1 MMSSMRT
8 TVTLDPETAALVRR
22 AMAERNASFKQI
34 VNEAIVRGLTAERTP
49 FQFRTKTHSMGR
61 ALVDLDKANQV
72 AAALEDEEFVRKA
85 ALGR

>member
-1 MMSSMRT
+1 MRT

-22 AMAERNASFKQI
+22 AMAERKASFKQI
-34 VNEAIVRGLTAERTP
+34 VNEAIVRGLTAGHTP

-61 ALVDLDKANQV
+61 SLVDLDKANQV
-72 AAALEDEEFVRKA
+72 AAALEDEELVRKA